1 MIFNTNPESH
11 SPIYVIKAATLANRS
26 SDIEIPVIMA
36 YDNSHY
42 ESLVPNTEEDIRKT
56 IELKNVFL
64 QGQYDKTN
72 EDIPVLRKQNDIYK
86 NSYAA
91 ALKKQSPIGKASK
104 DTGKHKINKM
114 EEYVY
119 CSKTTMKI
127 KKNNEYKKLKTNN
140 NKVDNKTKNQGKR
153 IASKGEKP
161 VNIQKD
167 NFDKYTSDFEH
178 KNLFSSLPDECGNSQ
193 EECLLSLEELKKDR
207 TISQR
212 RRYARLLHLKRKQAQ
227 NKEVSEERKTKT
239 KEYMALYRKS
249 ESLEQKAMR
258 KRKNTDAMAK
268 KRSEETPEKMKRN
281 TKKKLR
287 DVQQE
292 SEVAIYKQVFIK

>member
-1 MIFNTNPESH
+1 
-11 SPIYVIKAATLANRS
+11 
-26 SDIEIPVIMA
+26 
-36 YDNSHY
+36 
-42 ESLVPNTEEDIRKT
+42 
-56 IELKNVFL
+56 
-64 QGQYDKTN
+64 
-72 EDIPVLRKQNDIYK
+72 
-86 NSYAA
+86 
-91 ALKKQSPIGKASK
+91 
-104 DTGKHKINKM
+104 
-114 EEYVY
+114 
-119 CSKTTMKI
+119 MKI
-127 KKNNEYKKLKTNN
+127 KKHNEYKKLKTNN
-140 NKVDNKTKNQGKR
+140 NKVDNKTKKQGKM

-161 VNIQKD
+161 VNVNIQKD

-258 KRKNTDAMAK
+258 KRKNKDAMAK
-268 KRSEETPEKMKRN
+268 RRSEETPEEKMKRN
-281 TKKKLR
+281 TKKKR
-287 DVQQE
+287 
-292 SEVAIYKQVFIK
+292 SNS